1 MVIKS
6 MSRKSPTFFQLI
18 AYISREGRAEGPPVL
33 HNLNADGQDPNK
45 INRAFMQNAKGCPP
59 RKNGV
64 VLYHEILSL
73 SPEDR
78 PCATPEILAELAER
92 YLSLRAPRA
101 MAYGRVHFD
110 QNPHIHLIISG
121 NLRGQAKKLR
131 LSRQA
136 FSSVKRELEAYQK
149 QHYPELSR
157 SIVFD
162 NAKEKAREV
171 KEKKEASGKM
181 IRKPS
186 EQERKKRLVKQGRG
200 VPSQKKSL
208 RRHVIE
214 ALTGAGSPEIFTARL
229 AQRNI
234 RLYERGGRLAGIVE
248 NGKKYRFRTLDL
260 EETLRKAQT
269 RWEQVPK
276 RRKTIRDI
284 LAEKARRVFREQGF
298 ARAMIDVLDRR
309 GKGRGGDRERQKRIE
324 TVRSME

>member
-1 MVIKS
+1 
-6 MSRKSPTFFQLI
+6 
-18 AYISREGRAEGPPVL
+18 
-33 HNLNADGQDPNK
+33 
-45 INRAFMQNAKGCPP
+45 
-59 RKNGV
+59 
-64 VLYHEILSL
+64 
-73 SPEDR
+73 
-78 PCATPEILAELAER
+78 
-92 YLSLRAPRA
+92 
-101 MAYGRVHFD
+101 
-110 QNPHIHLIISG
+110 
-121 NLRGQAKKLR
+121 
-131 LSRQA
+131 
-136 FSSVKRELEAYQK
+136 
-149 QHYPELSR
+149 
-157 SIVFD
+157 
-162 NAKEKAREV
+162 V